1 MKGVWEISAEQCI
14 WTWQWK

>member
-1 MKGVWEISAEQCI
+1 MKGVWEISTEQCI